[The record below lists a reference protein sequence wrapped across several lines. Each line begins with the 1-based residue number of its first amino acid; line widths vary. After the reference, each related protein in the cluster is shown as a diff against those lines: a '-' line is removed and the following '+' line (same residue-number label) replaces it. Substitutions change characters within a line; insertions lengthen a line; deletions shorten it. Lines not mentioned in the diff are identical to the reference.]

1 MSLILSLKKERGFT
15 LIEIIVYIVILAL
28 ISLAILVFINQLL
41 GVNETTRRTRESVDN
56 ARRIIDTIAQE
67 VRHADS
73 VYTPT
78 SSFGVSPGQVSLETS
93 RDVPTDE
100 DSTYVDFYVDNN
112 GVYIK
117 RESQTAQ
124 LLTSEKVKVT
134 NLTFTN
140 LNGSTS
146 RPAVR
151 ISVTVEYNSPIS
163 GPKNEVT
170 LKTTAVL
177 RSI

>member
-1 MSLILSLKKERGFT
+1 MISILRPKQRGFT
-15 LIEIIVYIVILAL
+15 LIEITVYIAILAL
-28 ISLAILVFINQLL
+28 VTLVIIVFINQLL
-41 GVNETTRRTRESVDN
+41 GVNEKTRRNREALDN
-56 ARRIIDTIAQE
+56 ARRVLDTIAQE
-67 VRHADS
+67 VRHAQG

-78 SSFGVSPGQVSLETS
+78 SSFGVNPGQLSLETS

-100 DSTYVDFYVDNN
+100 VTTYVDFYVDNN
-112 GVYIK
+112 SVYIK
-117 RESQTAQ
+117 RESESTQ

-134 NLTFTN
+134 DLTFTN

-146 RPAVR
+146 WPAIR

-163 GPKNEVT
+163 GPKNAVT

-177 RSI
+177 RSL